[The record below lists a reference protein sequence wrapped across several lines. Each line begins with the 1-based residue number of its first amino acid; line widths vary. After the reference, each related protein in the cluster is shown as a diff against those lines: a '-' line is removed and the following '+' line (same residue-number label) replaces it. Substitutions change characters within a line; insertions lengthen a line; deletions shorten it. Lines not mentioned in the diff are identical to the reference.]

1 MKKKKKK
8 AETTQELEK
17 PRGSTP
23 PTPDEERH

>member
-1 MKKKKKK
+1 MKKKKK
-8 AETTQELEK
+8 AETIQELEK